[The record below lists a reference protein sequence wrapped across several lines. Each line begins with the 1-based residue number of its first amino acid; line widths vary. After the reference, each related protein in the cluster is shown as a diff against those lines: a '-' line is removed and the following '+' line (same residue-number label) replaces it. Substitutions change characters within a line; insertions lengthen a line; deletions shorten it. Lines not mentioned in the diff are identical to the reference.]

1 MERGKELLGIASGM
15 ACSGAMQA
23 VALAKDKLAG
33 GGAASGAG
41 RQGAAK
47 PKHGHSD

>member
-1 MERGKELLGIASGM
+1 MERGKELVGIASGL

-33 GGAASGAG
+33 GGAA
-41 RQGAAK
+41 RPGAAK